1 MIGGKENV
9 KMSLTNKTIL
19 HSVQVKR
26 SQLRERLHIVD
37 KEGIQERRHRRLHR
51 RIYNVEAP
59 NYVWHIDSNHKL
71 IRWRFIISGGVDG
84 FSRFVVFL
92 KCIDNNKS
100 KTVYGCFKE
109 AVAKYGI
116 PKKVRTDQGM
126 ENLDIAR
133 YMLDNGYG
141 MITGKSVHN
150 QRVER
155 MWRDVYEGVLSYFHD
170 LFFYMEE
177 ESILDPLDERHI
189 YALHF
194 VFLSNINHKLDTWN
208 EAWANH
214 RLRTVRSTPKRLF
227 LAGAINVNTDRPS
240 QTADEA
246 DTVNANQL
254 LNESRPIF
262 QQSTYIVSQQCQQ
275 ELEHLDTDFEIS
287 RSGVQI
293 FIQAVHIILRHDS
306 FPN

>member
-1 MIGGKENV
+1 MASVVLLFFLNV
-9 KMSLTNKTIL
+9 SITTSPK
-19 HSVQVKR
+19 Q
-26 SQLRERLHIVD
+26 
-37 KEGIQERRHRRLHR
+37 
-51 RIYNVEAP
+51 
-59 NYVWHIDSNHKL
+59 
-71 IRWRFIISGGVDG
+71 
-84 FSRFVVFL
+84 
-92 KCIDNNKS
+92 
-100 KTVYGCFKE
+100 YGCFKE

-170 LFFYMEE
+170 FFFYMEE
-177 ESILDPLDERHI
+177 ESILDHLDERHI

-214 RLRTVRSTPKRLF
+214 RLRTVHSTP
-227 LAGAINVNTDRPS
+227 
-240 QTADEA
+240 
-246 DTVNANQL
+246 
-254 LNESRPIF
+254 
-262 QQSTYIVSQQCQQ
+262 
-275 ELEHLDTDFEIS
+275 
-287 RSGVQI
+287 
-293 FIQAVHIILRHDS
+293 
-306 FPN
+306 

>member
-59 NYVWHIDSNHKL
+59 NYVWHIDINHKL

-109 AVAKYGI
+109 AVSKYGI

-150 QRVER
+150 QRVAR

-214 RLRTVRSTPKRLF
+214 RLRTTSMTFSFIWKRKVF
-227 LAGAINVNTDRPS
+227 
-240 QTADEA
+240 
-246 DTVNANQL
+246 
-254 LNESRPIF
+254 
-262 QQSTYIVSQQCQQ
+262 
-275 ELEHLDTDFEIS
+275 
-287 RSGVQI
+287 
-293 FIQAVHIILRHDS
+293 
-306 FPN
+306 

>member
-1 MIGGKENV
+1 
-9 KMSLTNKTIL
+9 
-19 HSVQVKR
+19 
-26 SQLRERLHIVD
+26 
-37 KEGIQERRHRRLHR
+37 
-51 RIYNVEAP
+51 
-59 NYVWHIDSNHKL
+59 
-71 IRWRFIISGGVDG
+71 
-84 FSRFVVFL
+84 
-92 KCIDNNKS
+92 
-100 KTVYGCFKE
+100 
-109 AVAKYGI
+109 
-116 PKKVRTDQGM
+116 M

-150 QRVER
+150 QRVEI
-155 MWRDVYEGVLSYFHD
+155 MWRDVYEGVLPYFHD

-227 LAGAINVNTDRPS
+227 LEGAINVNTDRPS

-254 LNESRPIF
+254 LHESRPIF

-293 FIQAVHIILRHDS
+293 FIQAVHITLRHDS
-306 FPN
+306 FPNL